1 MIISL
6 FYRTYRRAARLYIVS
21 LHCMPSILR
30 SVHDALAMNYHPLC
44 GVASVR
50 EDGVALTLDDVI
62 GHCSCYRGGD
72 LSDVLQR
79 RVAATLRQQVGGREG
94 CQGGRRDEEVFVRQ
108 MNGSHSNGPEADARE
123 YVPVSQ
129 YHTRRAP
136 VVTANGTNVPY
147 VSLLFT
153 ISRSTHALLPWP
165 GMNFLPSGSSTSAK
179 GLPLAKTHRPIWG
192 DRASCPGMR

>member
-1 MIISL
+1 MFSIGDYNCNKNDTLLGL
-6 FYRTYRRAARLYIVS
+6 FILPYVPSGSKAFYIVS

-30 SVHDALAMNYHPLC
+30 SVHDALAMNYHSLC

-62 GHCSCYRGGD
+62 GHCSRYRDRD

-79 RVAATLRQQVGGREG
+79 RVAAALRQQVGGRQG

-108 MNGSHSNGPEADARE
+108 MSGSHSYGPEADARE

-136 VVTANGTNVPY
+136 V
-147 VSLLFT
+147 
-153 ISRSTHALLPWP
+153 SRSTGALRITT
-165 GMNFLPSGSSTSAK
+165 FYS
-179 GLPLAKTHRPIWG
+179 
-192 DRASCPGMR
+192 